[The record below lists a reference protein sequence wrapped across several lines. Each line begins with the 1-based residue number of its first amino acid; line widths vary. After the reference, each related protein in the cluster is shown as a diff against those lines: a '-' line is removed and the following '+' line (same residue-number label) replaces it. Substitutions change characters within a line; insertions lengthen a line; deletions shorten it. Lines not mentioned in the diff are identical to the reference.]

1 MSAIWHPFTQHAL
14 MPEQI
19 AVECTEG
26 AYLYTK
32 DGRRI
37 IDAISSWWV
46 NIHGHNHPKIVAA
59 VQEQLGRLDQV
70 IFAGFTHEPAEQL
83 AAALIEI
90 TAPDLTRVFFSDSGS
105 TAVEVA
111 LKMAL
116 GYFTH
121 RDKPRSGIATFEHAY
136 HGDTVGTMSVGG
148 KSVFNAAYEPLLF
161 DVHRLP
167 FPDKGAE
174 HLTIE
179 AFEKLAKSGDIAA
192 LIVEPLVLG
201 AGGMLMYG
209 PQVLRELHTICRR
222 HGVLFIADE
231 VMTGWGRTGTRFACD
246 QADVTPDI
254 ICLSKG
260 LTSGYL
266 PLAVTLATE
275 DIYRAFYSPD
285 RTKTFFHSSSFTG
298 NPLACAAA
306 NASLALWDEEPV
318 MERIQQIHTW
328 QAEALTRLSER
339 PDVENAR
346 HTGTIMA
353 FDIRVD
359 DPGYL
364 SGIGPK
370 LYRFSLDQGV
380 LLRPLG
386 QTLYMLPPYCL
397 SRNDLDAIVATLDCA
412 LDAVRD
418 GTLE

>member
-1 MSAIWHPFTQHAL
+1 MTGIWHPFTQHAL
-14 MPEQI
+14 MPVQVPI
-19 AVECTEG
+19 ARTEG
-26 AYLYTK
+26 AYLYTE

-46 NIHGHNHPKIVAA
+46 NVHGHNHPKIVNAIKDMA
-59 VQEQLGRLDQV
+59 GRLDQV
-70 IFAGFTHEPAEQL
+70 IFAGFTHQPAEEL
-83 AAALIEI
+83 AARLIEL
-90 TAPDLTRVFFSDSGS
+90 TDPSLTRVFFSDSGS

-121 RDKPRSGIATFEHAY
+121 RGTPRTGIAAFDHAY
-136 HGDTVGTMSVGG
+136 HGDTFGTMAVGG
-148 KSVFNAAYEPLLF
+148 RSVFNAAYEPMLF

-167 FPDKGAE
+167 FPEKGVE

-179 AFEKLAKSGDIAA
+179 AFEKRAKAGDLAA

-201 AGGMLMYG
+201 SGGMLMYG
-209 PQVLRELHTICRR
+209 PEVLRELRAICR
-222 HGVLFIADE
+222 HYGVLFIADE

-246 QADVTPDI
+246 QAGIVPDI
-254 ICLSKG
+254 VCLSKG
-260 LTSGYL
+260 LTSGSL
-266 PLAVTLATE
+266 PLAVTMATE
-275 DIYRAFYSPD
+275 DIYRAFYSTD
-285 RTKTFFHSSSFTG
+285 RAKTFFHSSSFTG

-306 NASLALWDEEPV
+306 NASLAIWDEEPV
-318 MERIQQIHTW
+318 TERIAAIHQW
-328 QAEALTRLSER
+328 QAEALAHFAKR
-339 PDVENAR
+339 PDVEGAR

-353 FDIRVD
+353 FDIKVD

-370 LYRFSLDQGV
+370 LYRFFMDEGV

-397 SRNDLDAIVATLDCA
+397 SRDDLNAVVATLDRA

-418 GTLE
+418 GALE